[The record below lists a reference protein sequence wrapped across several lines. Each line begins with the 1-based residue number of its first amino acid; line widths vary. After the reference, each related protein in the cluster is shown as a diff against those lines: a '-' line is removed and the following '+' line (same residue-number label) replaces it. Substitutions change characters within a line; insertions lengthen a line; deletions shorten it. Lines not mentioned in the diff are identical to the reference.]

1 MALHIER
8 DTAYTLKEIE
18 EGLGIEKVLTLR
30 RWIAEGKLRAVKM
43 GRAWVVMGRDLLSAI
58 ENWPSDKRI

>member
-1 MALHIER
+1 MTLHIEPN
-8 DTAYTLKEIE
+8 TTYTLKEIE
-18 EGLGIEKVLTLR
+18 EGLGIVKVLTLR

-58 ENWPSDKRI
+58 DNWPAAK

>member
-18 EGLGIEKVLTLR
+18 EGLGIVKVLTLR
-30 RWIAEGKLRAVKM
+30 RWIADGKLRAVKM
-43 GRAWVVMGRDLLSAI
+43 GRAWVVMGRDLMAAI
-58 ENWPSDKRI
+58 DNWPGVK

>member
-18 EGLGIEKVLTLR
+18 EGLGIVKVLTLR

-43 GRAWVVMGRDLLSAI
+43 GRAWVVMGDDLLDAI
-58 ENWPSDKRI
+58 RDWKPRG